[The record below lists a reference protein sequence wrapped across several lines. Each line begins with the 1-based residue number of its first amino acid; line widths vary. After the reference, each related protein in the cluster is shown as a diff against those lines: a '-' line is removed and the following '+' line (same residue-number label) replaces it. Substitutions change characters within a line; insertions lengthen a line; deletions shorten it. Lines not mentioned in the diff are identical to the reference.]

1 SQCVATVICDPY
13 AGAIERDVIRTIS
26 KSVGVDYRPCARH
39 LADRIV
45 VDVRY
50 PHVSSVESQTR
61 GTIPHGEGTQWVAVT
76 GAQLGQV
83 VTILVDHPNVS
94 AIKGDSS
101 RTVPNWVG
109 AHSGASGGKQ
119 FGDRSTQVVRD
130 PDNNTVEGQGRWSAP
145 HGKILTIPL
154 QHCRFE
160 RVQRRPAS
168 AREALARRHRKCVAG
183 LCD

>member
-1 SQCVATVICDPY
+1 MDALRILPY
-13 AGAIERDVIRTIS
+13 WEGA
-26 KSVGVDYRPCARH
+26 
-39 LADRIV
+39 
-45 VDVRY
+45 
-50 PHVSSVESQTR
+50 
-61 GTIPHGEGTQWVAVT
+61 HGCAVT
-76 GAQLGQV
+76 GAQLGHIV
-83 VTILVDHPNVS
+83 AILVYHPNVS

-130 PDNNTVEGQGRWSAP
+130 PDINTVEGQGRWSAP

-168 AREALARRHRKCVAG
+168 AREALARRNRKCVAG